1 MIKLSNLRSW
11 EKVDIVLRRHW
22 IAFVFLAVYALG
34 GVALTLIVF
43 LTLWTSASISLLMV
57 IFWMYYSLFLY
68 VSWLNYELDVFIFT
82 NNRIVCVEQKTFLNR
97 SVGETTL
104 DKVQEVSIETKWLL
118 ANLFDFGTLRI
129 MTSGSSPSFDMT
141 YSPHPMRSSRYI
153 NNLVDRYR
161 DSLYGWGSKES
172 KMKKLAQVEE
182 WQIAERE
189 KIMKWRVNS
198 TEVIADDVEIPT
210 KT

>member
-1 MIKLSNLRSW
+1 MAVKLENLRAG

-22 IAFVFLAVYALG
+22 IAFVFLAIYAFGWL
-34 GVALTLIVF
+34 LLSLIVI
-43 LTLWTSASISLLMV
+43 ASFGLIASTVLMLS
-57 IFWMYYSLFLY
+57 IFWMYYLLFLY
-68 VSWLNYELDVFIFT
+68 VSWINYELDVFIFT

-97 SVGETTL
+97 AVGETTL

-141 YSPHPMRSSRYI
+141 YSPHPMKSSRYI

-161 DSLYGWGSKES
+161 DSLYGWWGMTKEE
-172 KMKKLAQVEE
+172 KMKKLWDVEKG
-182 WQIAERE
+182 QQKERE
-189 KIMKWRVNS
+189 RIMWTVAVDHWHK
-198 TEVIADDVEIPT
+198 
-210 KT
+210 